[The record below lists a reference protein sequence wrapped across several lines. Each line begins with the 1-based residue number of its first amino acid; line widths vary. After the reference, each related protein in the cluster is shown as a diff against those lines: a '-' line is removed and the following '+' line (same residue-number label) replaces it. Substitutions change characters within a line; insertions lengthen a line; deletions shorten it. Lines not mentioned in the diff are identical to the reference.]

1 MYISLNI
8 SGFPGGSVGKASA
21 CSAGDTGS
29 IPGLGRSPR
38 EDNDKPQIPKVL
50 CFHAGLG
57 KCSAYVSP
65 LLLFSR

>member
-29 IPGLGRSPR
+29 IPGSGKSPGEGHGNPLKNTCLENPMDL
-38 EDNDKPQIPKVL
+38 EDWQATV
-50 CFHAGLG
+50 HSVTRGQT
-57 KCSAYVSP
+57 
-65 LLLFSR
+65 